1 MAEKALVGIKV
12 LEWTNLVSGPYCAK
26 AMADLGAEVIK
37 VEKPS
42 VGDEARRYGPFK
54 DDIPDPES
62 SALFLALNTN
72 KLGITLDPEAPAGRK
87 IFRQLVEQTDILVEN
102 YPPALT
108 RDLQLDYDHLKDINP
123 KLIVASI
130 SPFGQTGPY
139 RDYKAYEINCSAAGG
154 VSVGIGQPGR
164 EPLEMPMWQ
173 GAYLAGISAA
183 VGSLFAL
190 LAREL
195 IGEGQHVDVSEVE
208 AWTNLVTGLSVIT
221 YLYRGV
227 TGIRQGRR
235 TGYAYFPSGTYPC
248 KDGYMCLVA
257 PQQAQWERFLELMG
271 KPEWSK
277 DPRYTS
283 RRRMTEELADE
294 CDALI
299 IPWLKQRTK
308 DEIFA
313 LCRENKIPFAPL
325 RTIDELLRDPQ
336 FEAREF
342 FVDVDRA
349 ETGPIKYAGAPFK
362 LSRSPWAIDRGAPR
376 LGEHNVDVF
385 EGRLGLSR
393 EQLVTLRQSGV
404 I

>member
-1 MAEKALVGIKV
+1 MDDKALAGVRI
-12 LEWTNLVSGPYCAK
+12 LEWADLVSGPYCAK

-37 VEKPS
+37 VEKPFI
-42 VGDEARRYGPFK
+42 GDEARRYGPFK
-54 DDIPDPES
+54 DDKPDPES

-72 KLGITLDPEAPAGRK
+72 KLGITLDPEVPTGRK
-87 IFRQLVEQTDILVEN
+87 IFHQLVEQSDILVEN
-102 YPPALT
+102 HPPALT
-108 RDLQLDYDHLKDINP
+108 RKLQLDYDHLKDINP
-123 KLIVASI
+123 RLIVASI
-130 SPFGQTGPY
+130 TPFGQTGPY
-139 RDYKAYEINCSAAGG
+139 ADYKAYEINCSAAGG

-190 LAREL
+190 LARDL
-195 IGEGQHVDVSEVE
+195 IGEGQLVDVSEVE
-208 AWTNLVTGLSVIT
+208 AWTNVVTGLAVIT

-227 TGIRQGRR
+227 TGVRQGRR

-248 KDGYMCLVA
+248 KDGYMGLVA
-257 PQQAQWERFLELMG
+257 PQQAQWERFLEVMG
-271 KPEWSK
+271 KPDWSK

-294 CDALI
+294 CDNLI
-299 IPWLKQRTK
+299 MPWLKQRTK
-308 DEIFA
+308 DEIFS

-325 RTIDELLRDPQ
+325 RTIDELLKDPQ
-336 FEAREF
+336 LDARSF
-342 FVDVDRA
+342 FVDVDRK
-349 ETGPIKYAGAPFK
+349 ETGRIKYPGAPFK
-362 LSRSPWAIDRGAPR
+362 LSRTPWAIEQGAPR
-376 LGEHNVDVF
+376 LGEHNEDVF
-385 EGRLGLSR
+385 VRRLGFSK